1 VLSASKPAEKG
12 LVKPEK
18 HHFQRKLPFSK
29 RQFMLRNLLILGVF
43 VGLSASIPII
53 YQSNPDAFYALL
65 SSATRDTPAKP
76 DVDIAT
82 ARTQPAAVQP
92 LGRKVLVQSDGR
104 GHYAAAFKLNG
115 RQIDAL
121 IDTGATLVA
130 INLSTARRAGISLNA
145 SDFKQEVSTAN
156 GTIKAAVVNVDRLQI
171 GKISLDDVQA
181 VVLDDK
187 ALQTNLIG
195 MSFLNRLEK
204 FQAQDGALLLVQ

>member
-1 VLSASKPAEKG
+1 
-12 LVKPEK
+12 
-18 HHFQRKLPFSK
+18 
-29 RQFMLRNLLILGVF
+29 MLRNLLILGLF

-76 DVDIAT
+76 NVDIAP
-82 ARTQPAAVQP
+82 ARTQPAAIQP

-145 SDFKQEVSTAN
+145 SDFKHEVSTAN